1 MKNLMRQAK
10 KMQDEMTR
18 TQEAL
23 SKKIV
28 ENSAGGES
36 VKVEINCKHEII
48 SLEIDK
54 KVIDPNDPDMLIGLI
69 MIAINGATKQIK
81 EITEKELS
89 KLTGELVIPNK
100 IKMMKDGKYYK

>member
-1 MKNLMRQAK
+1 MRQAK
-10 KMQDEMTR
+10 KMQNEMTR

-23 SKKIV
+23 GKKIV
-28 ENSAGGES
+28 ESSAGGES
-36 VKVEINCKHEII
+36 VKVKINCKHEII

-54 KVIDPNDPDMLIGLI
+54 KVIDPNDSDMLIGLI
-69 MIAINGATKQIK
+69 MIATNDATKQIK

-100 IKMMKDGKYYK
+100 IKMMKEKK